1 MRNTIFYRT
10 LNLLLATALL
20 FMFSTVA
27 FAEETFGG
35 LTFIGDRQGVCVEI
49 SGECVREDI
58 NFELNTCDSNDLIKA
73 KFKDRMP
80 FTLLVPKGTH
90 ELVIRKDGEKVIRD
104 KIVIEPEK
112 VSEYR
117 LP

>member
-1 MRNTIFYRT
+1 MRNTLFHRIQ
-10 LNLLLATALL
+10 NLLLAAAFLC
-20 FMFSTVA
+20 MSSTLS

-35 LTFIGDRQGVCVEI
+35 LTFIGEREGVCIEI

-58 NFELNTCDSNDLIKA
+58 LFELNTCDSNDLTKE

-80 FTLLVPKGTH
+80 FTILVPKGSH
-90 ELVIRKDGEKVIRD
+90 QLVVKKDGKNIIKD
-104 KIVIEPEK
+104 KIIIEPEK
-112 VSEYR
+112 VTEYQ